1 VLIRALR
8 RSFDNPDSWSNPFG
22 STTGLIFFGTPFR
35 GRAGY
40 PLEIWVDRL
49 MKAHHDK
56 PGFLLYPETMQT
68 ATPGNA
74 YLREIVFAFGETRCE
89 DNPIP
94 LCCFYETEPS
104 PVGKLVNDKDQE
116 ASLNPERKARLDKN
130 TKVSLIEV
138 ALTNSNRSSS
148 ITSYQ
153 RTRLVSICQRESL
166 DTHYPDITIIY
177 PSSEVLPI

>member
-1 VLIRALR
+1 MRQFKNLETHSENGSQTWKNLDLIPITRDLSSMLSRFAFLKLQAET
-8 RSFDNPDSWSNPFG
+8 G
-22 STTGLIFFGTPFR
+22 SYLTQQ
-35 GRAGY
+35 
-40 PLEIWVDRL
+40 
-49 MKAHHDK
+49 MK
-56 PGFLLYPETMQT
+56 LTIESL
-68 ATPGNA
+68 
-74 YLREIVFAFGETRCE
+74 IVFAFGETRCG

-104 PVGKLVNDKDQE
+104 PVGKLVNDKDQA

-130 TKVSLIEV
+130 TKVILIEV

-177 PSSEVLPI
+177 PSSEVLPIQHGRWSKIR